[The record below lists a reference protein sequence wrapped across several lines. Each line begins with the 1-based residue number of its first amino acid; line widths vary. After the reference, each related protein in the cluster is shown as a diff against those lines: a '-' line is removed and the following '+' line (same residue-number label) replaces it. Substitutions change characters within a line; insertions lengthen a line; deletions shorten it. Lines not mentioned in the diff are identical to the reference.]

1 MPTPRMPIISP
12 KTAGVIV
19 IIAAVIV
26 PVTLAFV
33 FFGPSTT
40 TGSDADH
47 GSGGEPSAQETAR
60 DTPGESS
67 SSPRRAAVLT
77 QLDPCSMLS
86 PEQAIA
92 HGYTATPERGPFGAD
107 TCLYLPEGVTAGAGV
122 ISLSIS
128 FGDGLSA
135 LTPPPTDR
143 AVPQRV
149 GGYDAVRIEAAAAP
163 RCTLT
168 LGISAAESV
177 QVSVTRSTLREACE
191 QANRVAE
198 QIEPQLPVPAS

>member
-1 MPTPRMPIISP
+1 MPMRRMPTISP
-12 KTAGVIV
+12 KTGAVIV
-19 IIAAVIV
+19 IIAAVFV
-26 PVTLAFV
+26 VATLVFV
-33 FFGPSTT
+33 VFGPSPS

-47 GSGGEPSAQETAR
+47 GSGGESSAPETAGQ
-60 DTPGESS
+60 TTGGPS
-67 SSPRRAAVLT
+67 SSPRRAEVLA

-86 PEQAIA
+86 ADEAIA
-92 HGYTATPERGPFGAD
+92 YGYATPERGPFGAD

-135 LTPPPTDR
+135 LAPLPADR
-143 AVPQRV
+143 AVFQRV
-149 GGYDAVRIEAAAAP
+149 GGYDAVRIEAADAP

-168 LGISAAESV
+168 LGISSAESV
-177 QVSVTRSTLREACE
+177 QVSVTGSTLREACE
-191 QANRVAE
+191 QASRVAE